1 MTSEKTIAVE
11 FFFAGGCEHCVAER
25 GALRNAA
32 LAIPHVQWN
41 EIDIGKSP
49 QRAVAA
55 GVVGTPALAIGGEL
69 IFASTP
75 SPDELQ
81 RAIRLRSKAD

>member
-1 MTSEKTIAVE
+1 MIAVE
-11 FFFAGGCEHCVAER
+11 FFFASGCEHCVATR
-25 GALRNAA
+25 DALRKAA
-32 LAIPHVQWN
+32 LAIPDVQWN
-41 EIDIGKSP
+41 ETDIGKSP

-69 IFASTP
+69 IFASAP

-81 RAIRLRSKAD
+81 RAIRQRSKAD